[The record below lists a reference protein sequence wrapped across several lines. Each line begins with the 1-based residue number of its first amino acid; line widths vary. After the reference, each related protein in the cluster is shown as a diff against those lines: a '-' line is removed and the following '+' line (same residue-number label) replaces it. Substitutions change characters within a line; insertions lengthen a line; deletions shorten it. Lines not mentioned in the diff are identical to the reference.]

1 MPSYRFTAITPAG
14 ALVRGVTEAPSEAE
28 AVEFIR
34 RQGNIP
40 MRTDAAGGAGSGAF
54 EALWRFRALG
64 RLEFSRSTLRR
75 SEVAHF
81 TRELAV
87 MLGAGQDL
95 DRALRFL
102 DETAPNPRVRAVV
115 RSLRDQVRDGA
126 TLHEALGRHP
136 GSFPRLHIGLVRAAE
151 AGGNLAATLERIA
164 TLMER
169 ERALAATLTSA
180 MIYPAMLTAAAI
192 GAIVLL
198 LTEVLPQFT
207 PLFEQ
212 NGASLPASTQFLV
225 DAGAVISHYGL
236 LILLLLSGLGA
247 LAWRLLREGAVR
259 ARFDALVLRIPVLGG
274 VLSEVLASRFTRTL
288 GTLLLNGVPLI
299 AAMAIVRDVIGNRA
313 GLAAIDR
320 ATEGAKSG
328 AGLARTLGEAAIFPP
343 RMIHLLRLGEET
355 AQLGPMALRAAEI
368 HEETTRIRVQR
379 LVALLVPVIT
389 IVMGAAVAGIVSSLL
404 LAMLSLNDLA
414 Q

>member
-14 ALVRGVTEAPSEAE
+14 TLVHGVTEAANEAE
-28 AVEFIR
+28 AIAFIR

-40 MRTDAAGGAGSGAF
+40 MRTDAAKSGGA
-54 EALWRFRALG
+54 ALDALLRF
-64 RLEFSRSTLRR
+64 EFSRRTLRR

-115 RSLRDQVRDGA
+115 HSLRDQVRDGA
-126 TLHEALGRHP
+126 TLHAALARHP

-169 ERALAATLTSA
+169 ERALAATLQSA
-180 MIYPAMLTAAAI
+180 MIYPAMLTVAAI

-198 LTEVLPQFT
+198 LTQVLPQFT

-212 NGASLPASTQFLV
+212 NGAALPRSTQFLI
-225 DAGAVISHYGL
+225 DLGAVISHGGL
-236 LILLLLSGLGA
+236 WILLGFAAIALLLRQALRNPVARARVDA
-247 LAWRLLREGAVR
+247 LALRL
-259 ARFDALVLRIPVLGG
+259 PVAGPL
-274 VLSEVLASRFTRTL
+274 LSEVLASRFTRTL

-299 AAMAIVRDVIGNRA
+299 AALGIVRDVIGNRA

-320 ATEGAKSG
+320 ATDSAKGG
-328 AGLARTLGEAAIFPP
+328 AGLSRTLGEAGIFPP

-355 AQLGPMALRAAEI
+355 AQLGPMALRAADI
-368 HEETTRIRVQR
+368 HEEATRIRVQR

-404 LAMLSLNDLA
+404 LAMLSLNNLA

>member
-1 MPSYRFTAITPAG
+1 MPSFRFTAITPAG
-14 ALVRGVTEAPSEAE
+14 ALVRGVTEAASEAE
-28 AVEFIR
+28 AIAFIR
-34 RQGNIP
+34 RQGNLP
-40 MRTDAAGGAGSGAF
+40 MRTDAAKGGGA
-54 EALWRFRALG
+54 ALDTLL
-64 RLEFSRSTLRR
+64 RLDFSRKTLRR

-81 TRELAV
+81 TRELAI

-102 DETAPNPRVRAVV
+102 DETAPNPRVRAVIL
-115 RSLRDQVRDGA
+115 SLRDQVRDGA
-126 TLHEALGRHP
+126 TLHAALAKHP
-136 GSFPRLHIGLVRAAE
+136 SSFPRLHVGLVRAAE
-151 AGGNLAATLERIA
+151 AGGNLAVTLERIA

-180 MIYPAMLTAAAI
+180 MIYPTLLTVAAI

-212 NGASLPASTQFLV
+212 NGAALPRSTQLLI
-225 DAGAVISHYGL
+225 DAGALISHDGL
-236 LILLLLSGLGA
+236 WILLVLAA
-247 LAWRLLREGAVR
+247 LALLLRQALR
-259 ARFDALVLRIPVLGG
+259 NPAARGRLDRIVLRLPVIGTL
-274 VLSEVLASRFTRTL
+274 LSEVLASRFTRTL

-299 AAMAIVRDVIGNRA
+299 AALGIVRDVIGNRA
-313 GLAAIDR
+313 GLLAIDR
-320 ATEGAKSG
+320 ATESAKGG
-328 AGLARTLGEAAIFPP
+328 AGLSRTLGDSGIFPA

-368 HEETTRIRVQR
+368 HEDSTRVRVQR

-389 IVMGAAVAGIVSSLL
+389 IVMGMAVAGIVSSLL